1 MPQAT
6 LWFAHGWA
14 YDASFWAPLRAA
26 LSDWPRWPTTPAIS
40 APPPAG
46 SLRPGDRHRPFA
58 GRAAPVA
65 PAAAGCAGLVCIN
78 GFARFGAGPDFP
90 EGVAPRLLD
99 RMLRQLVAQPQ
110 AVLRDFRARCGD
122 DTPSGAPDMAALER
136 GLLALRDEDR
146 RAGLAALPM
155 PALALAG
162 AEDPVV
168 PPAMTGAALPGVALR
183 WHARGGHLLPRSTR
197 SGAPDTSATSRSAW
211 PASEPDMNG
220 RDNAARAR
228 IGPLGCPERPRTRT
242 PLDRRGTDFPGR
254 EIAARCYR
262 KAACATPQ
270 ARRGAAL
277 RLAAG
282 RRPERGAGPAGR
294 AAGAGRPSGHRHAGR
309 GHLRRMA
316 CRPRPRRPGRRHA
329 GLSRARR
336 HPSGHGQSGRCRA
349 RRTAGTTAS

>member
-14 YDASFWAPLRAA
+14 YDASLARCARPCPTG
-26 LSDWPRWPTTPAIS
+26 PRWPTTPAIS

-122 DTPSGAPDMAALER
+122 DTPSGAPTWPRWNAACW
-136 GLLALRDEDR
+136 RDEDR

-168 PPAMTGAALPGVALR
+168 PAMTGAALPGVALR
-183 WHARGGHLLPRSTR
+183 WHGAAAICCRDRTR

-211 PASEPDMNG
+211 PASS
-220 RDNAARAR
+220 
-228 IGPLGCPERPRTRT
+228 LT
-242 PLDRRGTDFPGR
+242 
-254 EIAARCYR
+254 
-262 KAACATPQ
+262 
-270 ARRGAAL
+270 
-277 RLAAG
+277 
-282 RRPERGAGPAGR
+282 
-294 AAGAGRPSGHRHAGR
+294 
-309 GHLRRMA
+309 
-316 CRPRPRRPGRRHA
+316 
-329 GLSRARR
+329 
-336 HPSGHGQSGRCRA
+336 
-349 RRTAGTTAS
+349 